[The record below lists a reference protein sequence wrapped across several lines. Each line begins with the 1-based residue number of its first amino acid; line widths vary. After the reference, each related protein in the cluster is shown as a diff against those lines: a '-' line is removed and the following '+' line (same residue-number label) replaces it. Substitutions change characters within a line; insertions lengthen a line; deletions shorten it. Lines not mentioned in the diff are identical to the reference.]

1 MVLLLNIGFVLSF
14 FYFYFLSFEGF
25 SKAIKDI
32 FMALWAFIGL
42 WQSRILILIDF
53 EELFKA

>member
-1 MVLLLNIGFVLSF
+1 
-14 FYFYFLSFEGF
+14 
-25 SKAIKDI
+25 
-32 FMALWAFIGL
+32 MALWAFIGL